1 MATDEMNTTIAS
13 EGSTPATRAGKTPG
27 HTSRVDRVPS
37 TSQGAAG
44 DDSQSA
50 GRTTIAEGVVAK
62 VAGIAAREVSGVHAL
77 GGGGARAFGAI
88 RDAVNA
94 TDLTQGVKVEVGE
107 TQAAADITIVVDYPA
122 PIQEVAD
129 NVRSAVTAAITRLVG
144 LQVVEVNIDVND
156 VHLPIDDADDDTE
169 SRVS

>member
-1 MATDEMNTTIAS
+1 MATEETNVTVAPES
-13 EGSTPATRAGKTPG
+13 GSSAPRKGGALGS
-27 HTSRVDRVPS
+27 SRVDRAPA
-37 TSQGAAG
+37 GANHSLEDGA
-44 DDSQSA
+44 SA

-129 NVRSAVTAAITRLVG
+129 NVRSAVTTAITRLVG
-144 LQVVEVNIDVND
+144 LQVVEVNVDVND
-156 VHLPIDDADDDTE
+156 VHLPTDDSDDDTE